1 MVERLRDER
10 AAEVRHLLVD
20 LAGELDELG
29 VEAELARL
37 PAEVEG
43 IDRDAVPTEAGAG
56 AEAHVAEG
64 LRRGGVD
71 DLPDVDSH
79 PVAEHRELIDE
90 RDVDR
95 AEDVLEE
102 LRE

>member
-1 MVERLRDER
+1 MEVERLRDEG

-20 LAGELDELG
+20 LAGELDDLG

-43 IDRDAVPTEAGAG
+43 VERDAVAAEARRR
-56 AEAHVAEG
+56 AEAHVAER
-64 LRRGGVD
+64 LRRSGVD
-71 DLPDVDSH
+71 DLPDVDFHS
-79 PVAEHRELIDE
+79 VAEDRELVDE

-95 AEDVLEE
+95 AEDV
-102 LRE
+102 